1 MLLAVIKLKSILW
14 PGERFSVVAL
24 MLTTLLLF
32 IAPTLQAQELSYL
45 KGQTISAAYEG
56 WIEKA
61 DGSRAFL
68 FGYFNR
74 NWEETPDLPIG
85 PANFFAP
92 GPEDQGQ
99 PTRFLP
105 RRNRY
110 VFEVPVPA
118 GFSESDELVWS
129 LEVRGEVSKAFAS
142 LRPDYFLDNVTIMSE
157 TGALGGGVSTPEIR
171 ANIPPQVEP
180 EGLVERIE
188 TRVGEPVTLSVFVT
202 DDGQPIS
209 LRGLLSSTGNQPE
222 YPIDED
228 GSLKLEEAIK
238 KPSQGTVGKQNGL
251 HHSWFVFRG
260 PEGGE
265 ATFNPPQTAVWE
277 DVRPWTNSPWSNFWE
292 PPQLPDDNK
301 WVARVTF
308 DKPGTYVLRGRADDG
323 GLWTDI
329 DVIVEV
335 RPFDR

>member
-1 MLLAVIKLKSILW
+1 MRQI
-14 PGERFSVVAL
+14 VV
-24 MLTTLLLF
+24 TTLRPVFWSKLDVVCAMLIALLII
-32 IAPTLQAQELSYL
+32 IAPALQAQELSYR

-56 WIEKA
+56 WIEKP

-74 NWEETPDLPIG
+74 NWEETPDIPVG

-92 GPEDQGQ
+92 GPADRGQ

-110 VFEVPVPA
+110 VFEVPVPD
-118 GFSESDELVWS
+118 GFSEDDELVWTV
-129 LEVRGEVSKAFAS
+129 EIRGEVSKAYAS

-171 ANIPPQVEP
+171 ANTPPEVEP
-180 EGLVERIE
+180 AGLVDRIE
-188 TRVGEPVTLSVFVT
+188 TSVGEPVTLSVFVT

-209 LRGLLSSTGNQPE
+209 LRGLVSSASNQPE
-222 YPIDED
+222 YPIRED
-228 GSLKLEEAIK
+228 GTLILEEALK
-238 KPSQGTVGKQNGL
+238 KPTQGTVGKQNGL
-251 HHSWFVFRG
+251 HHSWFVYRG
-260 PEGGE
+260 PEGGQV
-265 ATFNPPQTAVWE
+265 TFDPPQTAVWE

-292 PPQLPDDNK
+292 PPELPEDDK
-301 WVARVTF
+301 WVARATF

-329 DVIVEV
+329 DIIVEV
-335 RPFDR
+335 KPEDR